1 MLLKELVV
9 FFFFNS
15 ILFFSDFTADDVSQR
30 FMDSIIKYQGEH
42 EFLNIF
48 IAHVLISVLQILI
61 LNRHLK
67 RHGIPLS

>member
-1 MLLKELVV
+1 MLLKELVG

-42 EFLNIF
+42 EFF
-48 IAHVLISVLQILI
+48 IAPVLISVLQILI